1 MPRLKK
7 QDEEEEQQ
15 QQQRQE
21 SELRRQQQQQQQRA
35 LQQQQQQRRQEIP
48 LPQPQPK
55 YGNNSTYNQQ
65 QSLVNLQPPP
75 DGYLGRRPS
84 LSGLPLPQQRNNNN
98 NNNIGININTMAN
111 NNNSNN
117 HNHNHNP
124 AVAAAALA
132 MLNRRASPTG
142 AVAMVP
148 VHGPASNPYALSRF
162 QQQQQQRRQLQQQ
175 QQQQQQLQNQQQ
187 RQQQPMGPLPQQQQL
202 VGIHHNN
209 RHNNNNNN
217 IDSNSNNMRR
227 RDSGDS
233 GGGGGGGS
241 SSSVVDIL
249 EPTPIGPGATV
260 TDDRIGVMG
269 RRSSS
274 ASMSGGSSN
283 NGNDG
288 VMGRRGSNNSGGSS
302 NNGNNNDATN
312 IVDHVDHNQPTIAEL
327 AAETFNRDDEIDIDI
342 NDNKSANTSST
353 HNSQRSIDLS
363 LQPPPPPPPPSLGV
377 GLAVQQQA
385 PLPPP
390 PSSLGVTAAT
400 AAAGDYSPDL
410 FKNLLSPTP
419 LPPTI
424 MNNMTNNASESESSE
439 TMKTKKIPKMQ
450 SLSSTTSST
459 HSSTNSL
466 LKDDNDKN
474 TAEKSARPAVASK
487 TLAGLS
493 AMHKKLQIQ
502 DNKKKKK
509 KSSKGS
515 SKKKKKAGINNNNDT
530 AAAIRLLKKP
540 PPPPP
545 TVDNNNNYNEYSKNN
560 ENGDNNDDEGDDDDD
575 NDNDNDNRRNTIT
588 LFSGNRN
595 RPKMRGKYNNNE
607 EDEKFNNPGDDDEK
621 DNNDPIDS
629 SRSGGGGGNNNNS
642 NSNKKSGVSRGR
654 GRPRINRG
662 PGSSSRQNNSDDR
675 RTNNKTTRRCPP
687 PQLNIV
693 NDEEP
698 DRLTNPLLAIVPASI
713 RKLQQ
718 ALSSNNHNNDGI
730 GISSPNGG
738 GEVLMMGAA
747 VTYPNNTATTKRGSA
762 GKGVGREGNEGGG
775 GADPSNVTGT
785 IPVGE
790 FMNSVSIVFHRPDTY
805 PLSFLARLLGFD
817 VDVPDCNNMLS
828 FMPTEQQQQQL
839 RTEQGTNVDSSISPL
854 ESSSQI
860 QTALPRFPMPLP
872 DSKTLPLRKDTV
884 FLKIPVEGNFF
895 QQQQLQMRQKHRHNA
910 NLARRNN
917 RTTNTLL
924 ALGDLDDQRT
934 LDYIDPVYKT
944 FLQHGWED
952 HRCKPTASST
962 TSKAF
967 ILKQQEQQPVRQHV
981 MEMAQNRLGLSTDWT
996 FQDWGSF
1003 QSHQEEIEQ
1012 EKQNNA
1018 KSFVPDISGPIATAN
1033 DDPSPSQQHRR
1044 PRRHNSSSKGG
1055 RNQQGP
1061 IWTIDGK
1068 QVFSHLPHHIFGIL
1082 ASYQGQPVAILKYHL
1097 HWYQLPTSQNDN
1109 DQKKSNTNDPLEAE
1123 LVVVV
1128 HGFGLRTGDND
1139 KSSNDNVNDVNGYDN
1154 VNANDVNGNDV
1165 NGNDVNGNDVNCN
1178 GSDCNGSEHVGES
1191 TVISTPNNTSPLIH
1205 ETTSIQKAKDMLVD
1219 QEQVM
1224 HGEVH
1229 IDGPQTIP
1237 PVQDGAKTD
1246 EKKIRDDEP
1255 VSSLAPVTKQLND
1268 TVKVVMLAMALEHTR
1283 ACDVWYGLW
1292 ETPES
1297 FVERNETCFRMVKL
1311 PRNDDVASEEF
1322 SDNCK
1327 RNCQPM
1333 ICDLKKCSSSYAIL
1347 KLKEEKDGNITGDNN
1362 LESTRKM
1369 KTATIT
1375 KNNDFH
1381 VSPERLLV
1389 KMPSFEEA
1397 RTFFEGPISN
1407 TPSRHSKRGTGE
1419 DLASNVSTH
1428 VFTGAVDEARE
1439 IVLKLRAK
1447 IDTSNENHV
1456 EIHKL
1461 STSSD
1466 CEGDTL
1472 VLPSTTPEVAS
1483 QTSVTEMKPTEELPR
1498 GINDEISKLSPNET
1512 GNGNEND
1519 SKSSISWDL
1528 LRCFPIKEEASQ
1540 TGELE
1545 SEILS
1550 ELRVKQE
1557 ELVDMEKSLE
1567 PKVRG
1572 LLAKAIEERMK
1583 YELPESRERRE
1594 GAKRTLLEYKEVVA
1608 RRKEFDQ
1615 VCQDQLEEDMNAVCS
1630 ICNDGEVTPD
1640 NQILFCEACNVAVHQ
1655 ICYGVE
1661 KIPEGDYYCIACR
1674 HFKRDQMILSKPD
1687 TCLKDGAT
1695 AATRPDLPPLPIVCE
1710 LCPVKHGAFTRL
1722 DTPMSASDDSSVT
1735 KWVHMTCAK
1744 WQGLNMVNLRDASL
1758 VEDVTLLKQYFRRDN
1773 IWCCICKGMRGAY
1786 HTCRFEGCENHCH
1799 ITCARESGLC
1809 EVVHGDSVD
1818 GTVPD
1823 NAWTLLCPDHSQID
1837 NEEDKNWTR
1846 VEELIRAAKEF
1857 PVDPM
1862 PPPLVKDLKPFN
1874 KCTGED
1880 RKVAL
1885 AVREYEDIFMEDVLS
1900 RKLSGVRCEVCDT
1913 IEDVNGKN
1921 LCRCIDC
1928 GCVVCFACEF
1938 TDDPGQRSFQC
1949 HSCRFLAGKD
1959 DELIERNQERP
1970 ECSLC
1975 NQKDGLLIK
1984 AKSKPILKQGFW
1996 KNNPIQ
2002 YEKSLFTKANWA
2014 HLMCA

>member
-1 MPRLKK
+1 MPRLEK
-7 QDEEEEQQ
+7 QDGEVE
-15 QQQRQE
+15 QRQ
-21 SELRRQQQQQQQRA
+21 SEIRRQQQQQQRA
-35 LQQQQQQRRQEIP
+35 LQQQQQQQQRRRQEIP
-48 LPQPQPK
+48 LPQPQPR
-55 YGNNSTYNQQ
+55 YGNNPTYNQ

-98 NNNIGININTMAN
+98 LGININMVN
-111 NNNSNN
+111 N
-117 HNHNHNP
+117 NHNP

-132 MLNRRASPTG
+132 MLNHRTSPTG
-142 AVAMVP
+142 AAMVP
-148 VHGPASNPYALSRF
+148 VHGPAMNSYALSRF
-162 QQQQQQRRQLQQQ
+162 QLQQRQQQQIQ
-175 QQQQQQLQNQQQ
+175 QQQ
-187 RQQQPMGPLPQQQQL
+187 RQQHQQRTQTTSPHLGPLQQQKL

-209 RHNNNNNN
+209 RLNNN
-217 IDSNSNNMRR
+217 IDSNNMRH
-227 RDSGDS
+227 DS
-233 GGGGGGGS
+233 GGSGGGS
-241 SSSVVDIL
+241 NSSVVDIL

-269 RRSSS
+269 RSNN
-274 ASMSGGSSN
+274 SMSGGSSN

-288 VMGRRGSNNSGGSS
+288 VMGRCDSSNSGGSS
-302 NNGNNNDATN
+302 NNGSNNDATN
-312 IVDHVDHNQPTIAEL
+312 TVDHVDHNQPTIAEL
-327 AAETFNRDDEIDIDI
+327 AAETFNSDDEIDIDI
-342 NDNKSANTSST
+342 SDNKSANTSST
-353 HNSQRSIDLS
+353 HNSQRSIGL
-363 LQPPPPPPPPSLGV
+363 PPPQPPSLGV
-377 GLAVQQQA
+377 GVAVRQQA
-385 PLPPP
+385 PPP
-390 PSSLGVTAAT
+390 PSSLGVTAVT
-400 AAAGDYSPDL
+400 VTGDYSPDL

-419 LPPTI
+419 LPPT
-424 MNNMTNNASESESSE
+424 MNNMTNNASASQSSE

-450 SLSSTTSST
+450 SLSSA

-466 LKDDNDKN
+466 LKGDNDNNNDN
-474 TAEKSARPAVASK
+474 TSSSSATAAEKSARPVVASK

-493 AMHKKLQIQ
+493 AMHKKLIQ
-502 DNKKKKK
+502 DNNNNNNKKKKK
-509 KSSKGS
+509 KKTSSKGS
-515 SKKKKKAGINNNNDT
+515 NKKKKKSSVGATTAGGSSHINHPGGNNNDA

-540 PPPPP
+540 PPSPP
-545 TVDNNNNYNEYSKNN
+545 TVDNNNNYNKYSKNN
-560 ENGDNNDDEGDDDDD
+560 ENGNNNDDDDD
-575 NDNDNDNRRNTIT
+575 DDADDNNRRDTIT
-588 LFSGNRN
+588 LFSGNRD
-595 RPKMRGKYNNNE
+595 RPKMRGKYNNNN
-607 EDEKFNNPGDDDEK
+607 EDEQFNNPGNDDEK
-621 DNNDPIDS
+621 DNGPIDC

-642 NSNKKSGVSRGR
+642 SNKKSGVSRGR

-718 ALSSNNHNNDGI
+718 ALSSNNYNNDGV
-730 GISSPNGG
+730 GMLLPNGG

-747 VTYPNNTATTKRGSA
+747 VTYPNSTVTTKRGSA

-775 GADPSNVTGT
+775 GGADPSNATGT

-790 FMNSVSIVFHRPDTY
+790 FMNSASIVFHRPDTY

-817 VDVPDCNNMLS
+817 VDVPDCNNMLT
-828 FMPTEQQQQQL
+828 FMSTEQQQQQQL
-839 RTEQGTNVDSSISPL
+839 RTEQGTNFDSSISLL
-854 ESSSQI
+854 ESPSQI

-872 DSKTLPLRKDTV
+872 DPKKLPLRKDTV
-884 FLKIPVEGNFF
+884 FLKIPAEGNFF
-895 QQQQLQMRQKHRHNA
+895 QQQLLQMRQKHRHNA
-910 NLARRNN
+910 NLPRKNN
-917 RTTNTLL
+917 RNANTIL

-934 LDYIDPVYKT
+934 LDYIDPVYKS

-962 TSKAF
+962 TSKSF
-967 ILKQQEQQPVRQHV
+967 ILKQQEQQPIRQQV
-981 MEMAQNRLGLSTDWT
+981 TEMAQNSLGLSTDWT

-1003 QSHQEEIEQ
+1003 QSQQEEMEQ
-1012 EKQNNA
+1012 EKQNDA
-1018 KSFVPDISGPIATAN
+1018 KSFVPDISGHIATAN
-1033 DDPSPSQQHRR
+1033 DDILPSQQHRR

-1055 RNQQGP
+1055 RYHHRP

-1082 ASYQGQPVAILKYHL
+1082 ASYQGQPVAILKYQL
-1097 HWYQLPTSQNDN
+1097 HWYQLLTSQNDN

-1128 HGFGLRTGDND
+1128 HGFGLRTGDKD
-1139 KSSNDNVNDVNGYDN
+1139 KSSSDSSNDNDNDNTNDINDYGNGNDNANDVND
-1154 VNANDVNGNDV
+1154 NDVNGNDA
-1165 NGNDVNGNDVNCN
+1165 NCN
-1178 GSDCNGSEHVGES
+1178 GSELVGES
-1191 TVISTPNNTSPLIH
+1191 TVNSPPNNTSPLIP
-1205 ETTSIQKAKDMLVD
+1205 ETTSIQKAKDMPVD

-1224 HGEVH
+1224 LGEVH
-1229 IDGPQTIP
+1229 TDGPQTIP
-1237 PVQDGAKTD
+1237 PVRDGANTD
-1246 EKKIRDDEP
+1246 EEKIRDDEP

-1311 PRNDDVASEEF
+1311 PRNDDVACEEY
-1322 SDNCK
+1322 SDICK

-1333 ICDLKKCSSSYAIL
+1333 VCDLKKCSSSYAIL
-1347 KLKEEKDGNITGDNN
+1347 KMKEEKDGNITGDHN
-1362 LESTRKM
+1362 LESTRIT
-1369 KTATIT
+1369 KTATTT

-1389 KMPSFEEA
+1389 KMPSFAKA
-1397 RTFFEGPISN
+1397 RTFFEGTTSN

-1419 DLASNVSTH
+1419 DSASNVSTN
-1428 VFTGAVDEARE
+1428 VYTGAVDEARE
-1439 IVLKLRAK
+1439 IMLKLRAK

-1456 EIHKL
+1456 EIHKP

-1466 CEGDTL
+1466 CEGNTQA
-1472 VLPSTTPEVAS
+1472 LPLITPEVAS
-1483 QTSVTEMKPTEELPR
+1483 QTSVTETKPIEDLPR
-1498 GINDEISKLSPNET
+1498 GINNEISKLSPNET

-1519 SKSSISWDL
+1519 SRSSISWDL
-1528 LRCFPIKEEASQ
+1528 LRCFPIIEEPSQ
-1540 TGELE
+1540 TAELD

-1550 ELRVKQE
+1550 ELRMKQE
-1557 ELVDMEKSLE
+1557 ELVAMEKSLE
-1567 PKVRG
+1567 PQVRG
-1572 LLAKAIEERMK
+1572 LLAKTIEERMK

-1674 HFKRDQMILSKPD
+1674 HFKRDQMIRSKPD

-1695 AATRPDLPPLPIVCE
+1695 ATTRPDLPPLPIVCE

-1722 DTPMSASDDSSVT
+1722 DTPMSASDESSVT

-1744 WQGLNMVNLRDASL
+1744 WQGLKMVNLRDASL

-1773 IWCCICKGMRGAY
+1773 ISCCICKGMRGAY
-1786 HTCRFEGCENHCH
+1786 HTCRFDGCENHCH

-1809 EVVHGDSVD
+1809 KVVHGDSVD

-1823 NAWTLLCPDHSQID
+1823 NPWTLLCPDHSQID

-1862 PPPLVKDLKPFN
+1862 PPPLIKDLKPFN

-1900 RKLSGVRCEVCDT
+1900 KKFPGVRCEVCDT

-1959 DELIERNQERP
+1959 DKLIERNQERP
-1970 ECSLC
+1970 KCSLC
-1975 NQKDGLLIK
+1975 NQKGGLLIK

-1996 KNNPIQ
+1996 KNNPSQ

>member
-1 MPRLKK
+1 M
-7 QDEEEEQQ
+7 
-15 QQQRQE
+15 
-21 SELRRQQQQQQQRA
+21 A
-35 LQQQQQQRRQEIP
+35 
-48 LPQPQPK
+48 
-55 YGNNSTYNQQ
+55 
-65 QSLVNLQPPP
+65 
-75 DGYLGRRPS
+75 
-84 LSGLPLPQQRNNNN
+84 NNNN
-98 NNNIGININTMAN
+98 NNNN
-111 NNNSNN
+111 
-117 HNHNHNP
+117 NHNP

-132 MLNRRASPTG
+132 MLNRRTSPTG
-142 AVAMVP
+142 GAAMVP
-148 VHGPASNPYALSRF
+148 VHGPAINTYALSRF
-162 QQQQQQRRQLQQQ
+162 QLQQRQQQ
-175 QQQQQQLQNQQQ
+175 QQQIQQQQ
-187 RQQQPMGPLPQQQQL
+187 RQQHQQRTQTTSPHLGPLQQQQQQL
-202 VGIHHNN
+202 VGIHHDN
-209 RHNNNNNN
+209 RHNNN
-217 IDSNSNNMRR
+217 SNTMRR
-227 RDSGDS
+227 HDS
-233 GGGGGGGS
+233 GGSGGGS
-241 SSSVVDIL
+241 NSSVVDIL

-260 TDDRIGVMG
+260 IDDRIGVMG
-269 RRSSS
+269 RRNS
-274 ASMSGGSSN
+274 SMSGGSSN

-288 VMGRRGSNNSGGSS
+288 VMGRRDSSNSRGSS
-302 NNGNNNDATN
+302 NNGNNNDATHT
-312 IVDHVDHNQPTIAEL
+312 VDPVGHNNQPTIAEL
-327 AAETFNRDDEIDIDI
+327 AAKTFNNDDEIDIDI

-353 HNSQRSIDLS
+353 HTSQRSIGL
-363 LQPPPPPPPPSLGV
+363 PPPPPSQPPSLGA

-385 PLPPP
+385 PLPLPLP
-390 PSSLGVTAAT
+390 LPRSSLGVTAVT
-400 AAAGDYSPDL
+400 RGYSPDL
-410 FKNLLSPTP
+410 FKLSPTP
-419 LPPTI
+419 LPPT
-424 MNNMTNNASESESSE
+424 MNNRTNNASMSSE
-439 TMKTKKIPKMQ
+439 TMRTKKRPKMQ
-450 SLSSTTSST
+450 SLSSPTSSA
-459 HSSTNSL
+459 HSSTSSL
-466 LKDDNDKN
+466 LKGNNNINNNDN
-474 TAEKSARPAVASK
+474 TSSSIATAAEKSSRPAVASK

-493 AMHKKLQIQ
+493 AMKKKLQIQ
-502 DNKKKKK
+502 GNEKKKKVIS
-509 KSSKGS
+509 KSSI
-515 SKKKKKAGINNNNDT
+515 KKKKKASVGATTTGGSSYRSHPGKNNNNDA

-545 TVDNNNNYNEYSKNN
+545 TVDYNNNYNKFSENN
-560 ENGDNNDDEGDDDDD
+560 ENRNNNDNGD
-575 NDNDNDNRRNTIT
+575 DNDNDNRRDTIT
-588 LFSGNRN
+588 LSSGNRN
-595 RPKMRGKYNNNE
+595 RPKMRGKYNNNN
-607 EDEKFNNPGDDDEK
+607 EDEQFNNPGNDDEK
-621 DNNDPIDS
+621 DNDPIDS
-629 SRSGGGGGNNNNS
+629 SRSGGGGGGGNSNNS
-642 NSNKKSGVSRGR
+642 SNKKSGVSRGR

-662 PGSSSRQNNSDDR
+662 PGSLSRQNNSDDR

-718 ALSSNNHNNDGI
+718 ALSSNNHNNGGI
-730 GISSPNGG
+730 GTSLPNGG

-747 VTYPNNTATTKRGSA
+747 VTYPNNTVTTKRGSA
-762 GKGVGREGNEGGG
+762 GKGIGREGNEGVG
-775 GADPSNVTGT
+775 GADPSNATGT

-790 FMNSVSIVFHRPDTY
+790 FMNSASIVFHRPDTY

-828 FMPTEQQQQQL
+828 SMSTEQQQQL
-839 RTEQGTNVDSSISPL
+839 RTEQGTNFDPSISLL
-854 ESSSQI
+854 ESPSQI

-872 DSKTLPLRKDTV
+872 DPKNLPLRKDTV

-895 QQQQLQMRQKHRHNA
+895 QQQMLQMRQKHRHNA
-910 NLARRNN
+910 NLPRKNN
-917 RTTNTLL
+917 KTTNTSL

-944 FLQHGWED
+944 FLLHGWED

-962 TSKAF
+962 TSKSF
-967 ILKQQEQQPVRQHV
+967 ILKQQEQQPIRQQV
-981 MEMAQNRLGLSTDWT
+981 TEMAQNSLGLSTDWT

-1003 QSHQEEIEQ
+1003 QSQQEEMEQ
-1012 EKQNNA
+1012 EKQKSANN
-1018 KSFVPDISGPIATAN
+1018 FVPDISGHIATAD

-1044 PRRHNSSSKGG
+1044 PRRHHSSSKGS
-1055 RNQQGP
+1055 RHHGP

-1068 QVFSHLPHHIFGIL
+1068 QVFSHLPQHVFGIL
-1082 ASYQGQPVAILKYHL
+1082 ASYQGQPIAILKYQL

-1139 KSSNDNVNDVNGYDN
+1139 TSSRESNDNDNDLN
-1154 VNANDVNGNDV
+1154 VNGNE
-1165 NGNDVNGNDVNCN
+1165 NANVNGNDVNCN
-1178 GSDCNGSEHVGES
+1178 GSENVGES
-1191 TVISTPNNTSPLIH
+1191 TVNFPPNNISPLIP
-1205 ETTSIQKAKDMLVD
+1205 ETTLVQEAKDMPVD

-1229 IDGPQTIP
+1229 TVGPQTIP
-1237 PVQDGAKTD
+1237 PVRDGANID
-1246 EKKIRDDEP
+1246 GKKIRDDEL
-1255 VSSLAPVTKQLND
+1255 VSSFAPVTKQLND

-1311 PRNDDVASEEF
+1311 PRNDDVACDENG
-1322 SDNCK
+1322 DNCK
-1327 RNCQPM
+1327 RHCQPM

-1347 KLKEEKDGNITGDNN
+1347 KMKEEKDANITGDHN
-1362 LESTRKM
+1362 LESTRKTM
-1369 KTATIT
+1369 TATT
-1375 KNNDFH
+1375 TNSNDFH

-1389 KMPSFEEA
+1389 KMPSFEKA
-1397 RTFFEGPISN
+1397 RTFFEGTTSN

-1419 DLASNVSTH
+1419 DSTSNVSTN

-1447 IDTSNENHV
+1447 IDTSNGNHV

-1461 STSSD
+1461 GTSSD
-1466 CEGDTL
+1466 CEEDTL
-1472 VLPSTTPEVAS
+1472 ALPFTTPEVAS
-1483 QTSVTEMKPTEELPR
+1483 QTSVTETKPIEELPR
-1498 GINDEISKLSPNET
+1498 GKNGEISKLSQNET

-1519 SKSSISWDL
+1519 SRSSISWDL
-1528 LRCFPIKEEASQ
+1528 LRCFPIKEETSQ
-1540 TGELE
+1540 TTELE

-1550 ELRVKQE
+1550 ELRMRQE

-1567 PKVRG
+1567 PQVRR
-1572 LLAKAIEERMK
+1572 LLAKTIEERMK

-1615 VCQDQLEEDMNAVCS
+1615 VCQNQLEEDMNAVCS

-1674 HFKRDQMILSKPD
+1674 HFKRDQMIRSKPD

-1695 AATRPDLPPLPIVCE
+1695 ATTRPDLPPLPIVCE

-1744 WQGLNMVNLRDASL
+1744 WQGLNMVNLPDASL
-1758 VEDVTLLKQYFRRDN
+1758 LEDVTPLKQYFRRDN
-1773 IWCCICKGMRGAY
+1773 ISCCICKGMRGAY
-1786 HTCRFEGCENHCH
+1786 HTCRSDGCGNHCH

-1809 EVVHGDSVD
+1809 KVVHGDSVD
-1818 GTVPD
+1818 GAVPD
-1823 NAWTLLCPDHSQID
+1823 NPWTLLCPDHSQID
-1837 NEEDKNWTR
+1837 NEDEKNWTR
-1846 VEELIRAAKEF
+1846 VEEMIRAAKEF

-1862 PPPLVKDLKPFN
+1862 PPPLIKDLKPFN

-1885 AVREYEDIFMEDVLS
+1885 AVREYEDILMEDILS

-1959 DELIERNQERP
+1959 DKLIERKQERP

-1996 KNNPIQ
+1996 KNNPSQ